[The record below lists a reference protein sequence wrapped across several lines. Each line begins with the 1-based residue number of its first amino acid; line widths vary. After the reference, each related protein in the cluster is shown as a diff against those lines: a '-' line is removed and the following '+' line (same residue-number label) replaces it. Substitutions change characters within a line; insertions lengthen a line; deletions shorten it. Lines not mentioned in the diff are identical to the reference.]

1 MYCPNCGT
9 ENENGALFCTACGT
23 RLAAPAAPVA
33 EAPAAPVAE
42 APAAPV
48 VEAPAAPVAEAPA
61 APVVEAPAAPAAQAP
76 VAPQPNAFPNNNA
89 YANTGYT
96 PNNTY
101 PNNNVNNNGTYP
113 VNNTYSAN
121 NMYPNNGMYQQP
133 VTQQQSSGL
142 AIGSIAVAAIGFF
155 ANLLLALLGWGCGIA
170 GLVMA
175 LSAKKKNPQDK
186 NAKIGLILSIV
197 TLAAA
202 AINSVAG
209 IILSLLG
216 AF

>member
-48 VEAPAAPVAEAPA
+48 VE
-61 APVVEAPAAPAAQAP
+61 APAAQAP

-186 NAKIGLILSIV
+186 NAKIGLILSVV
-197 TLAAA
+197 TLAAS

-209 IILSLLG
+209 IIISL
-216 AF
+216 FKI